1 MRNFIRHPSDIPI
14 DFQLEDLVIDATD
27 YLKNVSHG
35 GLAFHSRQALPVDAI
50 IRLKIPLIDP
60 VFQTL
65 GRVTWCRPQAQHYEI
80 GVEFLDEKDA
90 FRARM
95 IEQICHIE
103 HYKQEVLENEGR
115 QLSGEQAAI
124 EWIKKFA
131 REFPQYKGNNES
143 DDT

>member
-14 DFQLEDLVIDATD
+14 DFQLEDLVIDDTD

-35 GLAFHSRQALPVDAI
+35 GLAFHSRRSLPLNSI
-50 IRLKIPLIDP
+50 IRIKIPLIDP

-65 GRVTWCRPQAQHYEI
+65 GKVTWCDAYVDYFEI
-80 GVEFLDEKDA
+80 GIEFLDEEDA
-90 FRARM
+90 FRTRM

-103 HYKQEVLENEGR
+103 RYKQEVMEQEGR
-115 QLSGEQAAI
+115 QLSGEEAAI

-131 REFPQYKGNNES
+131 KSFPQK
-143 DDT
+143 